1 MGVQERI
8 QDFQV
13 CGGGGGGYGKR
24 PLVGDLGVL
33 QPKNLE
39 IKVSNICVFQASG
52 NKIQS
57 LRVS

>member
-1 MGVQERI
+1 MGVQERA

-13 CGGGGGGYGKR
+13 GGGGYGKR
-24 PLVGDLGVL
+24 PLVGGLGVL
-33 QPKNLE
+33 QPKDLE
-39 IKVSNICVFQASG
+39 IKVSNICVFLASG